1 MIVPMFKYGFLV
13 HHSDYD
19 HFLDDLQQLGVLHII
34 EREHADSEGIRQ
46 KSTEINRIEKAI
58 AFLEKR
64 EKPQVES
71 LFHIHTEEIIKEIT
85 IRQEEL
91 EALKQELNE
100 IRKELQKV
108 LPWGDFS
115 PEMIHKLE
123 NEDIHVRFFAV
134 SKQNFTR
141 KFQRRYGAQLIS
153 ESHHQVYFICIQRG
167 KEVFDIEAYE
177 LMPPEKSGQE
187 LENRIAILEEQIKN
201 INGRFDAMAGLFIP
215 DLKAENEQILSSLEY
230 EQVTLQTQKEFGNQ
244 MMILEGWVPQTKKTQ
259 IDEYLSENNIV
270 FMAAKATP
278 KDKAPVLLQNGR
290 FSRLFEPIGKIFS
303 LPDYCELDLTVFFA
317 PFFML
322 FFGFCL
328 GDAGYGFVF
337 LIGAGLYKL
346 KAPQKLKPYL
356 TLAQYLGAAAMLFGI
371 LSGTLFGVSLIET
384 DLQFTENV
392 RNLFLAPEA
401 MFNLAL
407 ILGAVQI
414 IFGMCVKAANLIKQF
429 GFSYGLSTLGWLF
442 IITGSLI
449 YTVLVSQSIIV
460 SNSLILYGI
469 LAIGG
474 FCVLFFSDPEAGIF
488 MRIGKGVWDIYSNIT
503 GIFGD
508 LLSYIRLF
516 AIGLSSSILGYVI
529 NDIGLTI
536 LHASPII
543 GPVLFVIFLGLGH
556 TLNILISTLGSF
568 VHPMRLTF
576 VEFYKNAG
584 FTGGGK
590 EYKPFLK
597 YHNQG

>member
-1 MIVPMFKYGFLV
+1 
-13 HHSDYD
+13 
-19 HFLDDLQQLGVLHII
+19 
-34 EREHADSEGIRQ
+34 
-46 KSTEINRIEKAI
+46 
-58 AFLEKR
+58 
-64 EKPQVES
+64 
-71 LFHIHTEEIIKEIT
+71 
-85 IRQEEL
+85 
-91 EALKQELNE
+91 
-100 IRKELQKV
+100 
-108 LPWGDFS
+108 
-115 PEMIHKLE
+115 
-123 NEDIHVRFFAV
+123 
-134 SKQNFTR
+134 
-141 KFQRRYGAQLIS
+141 
-153 ESHHQVYFICIQRG
+153 
-167 KEVFDIEAYE
+167 
-177 LMPPEKSGQE
+177 
-187 LENRIAILEEQIKN
+187 
-201 INGRFDAMAGLFIP
+201 
-215 DLKAENEQILSSLEY
+215 
-230 EQVTLQTQKEFGNQ
+230 
-244 MMILEGWVPQTKKTQ
+244 
-259 IDEYLSENNIV
+259 
-270 FMAAKATP
+270 
-278 KDKAPVLLQNGR
+278 
-290 FSRLFEPIGKIFS
+290 
-303 LPDYCELDLTVFFA
+303 
-317 PFFML
+317 
-322 FFGFCL
+322 
-328 GDAGYGFVF
+328 

-597 YHNQG
+597 YNNQG